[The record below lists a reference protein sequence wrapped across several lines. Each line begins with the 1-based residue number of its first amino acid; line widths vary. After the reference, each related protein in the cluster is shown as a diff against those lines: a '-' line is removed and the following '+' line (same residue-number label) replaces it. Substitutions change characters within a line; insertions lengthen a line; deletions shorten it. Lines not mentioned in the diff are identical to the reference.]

1 MTVDPDSGA
10 EGEPGV
16 IAARRRELARR
27 GRSGGAGRAA
37 GMTAAATGF
46 AAVAALVVAP
56 EQVGRFLGFGASR
69 VEEIQRASRVDPGIS
84 TEVTRAP
91 EISTEATAAPVIPSP
106 ATPAAPTE
114 ADRLAALEA
123 ALHAMMER
131 PQGPAL
137 DADGLRAILAEQA
150 QQLRD
155 EQAEALRLQRELH
168 QRELEAARRM
178 AAPVTAGIPSPG
190 QAEERDRLERERARL
205 EAIRNDQI
213 NSDALI
219 FDESRP
225 RGGGRQ
231 AVENRGASG
240 VRELNEQE
248 KFLTASAGA
257 EVTTAT
263 VTRLDNPSRTI
274 VQGSFLEATLETAIN
289 TELPG
294 VIRAVLSV
302 DAWSHDGS
310 AILLPRG
317 TRLIGEYSSRVNVA
331 QRRAQIAWTR
341 AITPSGDSI
350 MLGSIGADALGRS
363 GQTGFVDTRF
373 AERFGSAALISLIG
387 AAPVVIAGGDG
398 GSGGDAGTELAN
410 DVSRDLRR
418 ATSSAL
424 DDYLRIRPTIHI
436 DQGTR
441 MTVIVN
447 RDLVF

>member
-1 MTVDPDSGA
+1 MTDDPDIGA

-16 IAARRRELARR
+16 VAARRRELARR
-27 GRSGGAGRAA
+27 SRSGGAGRAA
-37 GMTAAATGF
+37 GMAAAATGF
-46 AAVAALVVAP
+46 AAVAAVVVAP

-69 VEEIQRASRVDPGIS
+69 VEEIQRASRIDPGIS

-106 ATPAAPTE
+106 AAPSE
-114 ADRLAALEA
+114 ADRLAALETA
-123 ALHAMMER
+123 MHTMMER

-248 KFLTASAGA
+248 KFLAASAST

-302 DAWSHDGS
+302 DA
-310 AILLPRG
+310 
-317 TRLIGEYSSRVNVA
+317 
-331 QRRAQIAWTR
+331 
-341 AITPSGDSI
+341 
-350 MLGSIGADALGRS
+350 
-363 GQTGFVDTRF
+363 
-373 AERFGSAALISLIG
+373 
-387 AAPVVIAGGDG
+387 
-398 GSGGDAGTELAN
+398 
-410 DVSRDLRR
+410 
-418 ATSSAL
+418 
-424 DDYLRIRPTIHI
+424 
-436 DQGTR
+436 
-441 MTVIVN
+441 
-447 RDLVF
+447 

>member
-1 MTVDPDSGA
+1 MTDDPDIGA

-16 IAARRRELARR
+16 VAARRRELARR
-27 GRSGGAGRAA
+27 SRSGGAGRAA
-37 GMTAAATGF
+37 GMAAAAIGF
-46 AAVAALVVAP
+46 AAVAAVVVAP

-69 VEEIQRASRVDPGIS
+69 VQEIQRASRVDPGIS
-84 TEVTRAP
+84 TEVTRVP

-114 ADRLAALEA
+114 ADRLAALET
-123 ALHAMMER
+123 ALRAMMER

-137 DADGLRAILAEQA
+137 DADGLRTILAEQA

-219 FDESRP
+219 YDESRP
-225 RGGGRQ
+225 RGGRR

-248 KFLTASAGA
+248 KFLAASAST

-350 MLGSIGADALGRS
+350 MLGSIGADELGRS

-373 AERFGSAALISLIG
+373 TERFGSAALISLIG
-387 AAPVVIAGGDG
+387 AAPVLIAGGDG
-398 GSGGDAGTELAN
+398 GSGGDAGTELAT

-436 DQGTR
+436 DQGAR
-441 MTVIVN
+441 MIVIVN

>member
-1 MTVDPDSGA
+1 MNDDPDIGA

-16 IAARRRELARR
+16 VAARRRELARR
-27 GRSGGAGRAA
+27 SRSGGAGRAA
-37 GMTAAATGF
+37 GMAAAATGF
-46 AAVAALVVAP
+46 AAVAAVVVAP

-69 VEEIQRASRVDPGIS
+69 VQEIQRASRIDPGIS

-106 ATPAAPTE
+106 AAPSE
-114 ADRLAALEA
+114 ADRLAALETA
-123 ALHAMMER
+123 MHTMMER

-225 RGGGRQ
+225 RGGRRSG
-231 AVENRGASG
+231 ENRSASG

>member
-1 MTVDPDSGA
+1 MTDDPDSGA

-37 GMTAAATGF
+37 GMTAAAVVF

-114 ADRLAALEA
+114 ADRLAALET
-123 ALHAMMER
+123 ALRAMMER
-131 PQGPAL
+131 PQGQAL
-137 DADGLRAILAEQA
+137 DADGLRTILAEQA

-248 KFLTASAGA
+248 KFLAASAST
-257 EVTTAT
+257 EITTAT

-302 DAWSHDGS
+302 DA
-310 AILLPRG
+310 
-317 TRLIGEYSSRVNVA
+317 
-331 QRRAQIAWTR
+331 
-341 AITPSGDSI
+341 
-350 MLGSIGADALGRS
+350 
-363 GQTGFVDTRF
+363 
-373 AERFGSAALISLIG
+373 
-387 AAPVVIAGGDG
+387 
-398 GSGGDAGTELAN
+398 
-410 DVSRDLRR
+410 
-418 ATSSAL
+418 
-424 DDYLRIRPTIHI
+424 
-436 DQGTR
+436 
-441 MTVIVN
+441 
-447 RDLVF
+447 

>member
-1 MTVDPDSGA
+1 MNDDPDIGA

-16 IAARRRELARR
+16 VAARRRELARR
-27 GRSGGAGRAA
+27 SRSGGAGRAA
-37 GMTAAATGF
+37 GMAAAATGF
-46 AAVAALVVAP
+46 AAVAAVVVAP

-69 VEEIQRASRVDPGIS
+69 VEEIQRASRIDPGIS

-225 RGGGRQ
+225 RGGRR
-231 AVENRGASG
+231 AVENRSASG

-248 KFLTASAGA
+248 KFLAASAST

>member
-1 MTVDPDSGA
+1 MTDDPDSGA

-16 IAARRRELARR
+16 IAARRRALARR

-225 RGGGRQ
+225 RGGRRSG
-231 AVENRGASG
+231 ENRSASG

-248 KFLTASAGA
+248 KFLAASAST